1 MIKFEDFNFL
11 KNLCNLTTT
20 PINIGPR
27 MVEAMHNIVL
37 QAIKVTILKT
47 TYISMSCDKVTTID
61 N

>member
-1 MIKFEDFNFL
+1 MIKFEDFKILFS
-11 KNLCNLTTT
+11 LCNLTTT
-20 PINIGPR
+20 HIT

-37 QAIKVTILKT
+37 QAIKVTILKK